1 MKNKHSIQWGKLI
14 ISLVVPQIAGFI
26 GSIFTVSQIGGW
38 YAQLEKPSFNPP
50 SWVFGPVWTVLY
62 ILMGVAFYFLWLHK
76 DTISKKLQILF
87 VVHLCLNALWSVL
100 FFFMHDPLIAYVN
113 IVLMWIMIVALILD
127 TRKIDQKIS
136 WLLIPYSI
144 WVTFASFLNL
154 AIVIL
159 N

>member
-1 MKNKHSIQWGKLI
+1 MRNKHSIQWGKLI

-26 GSIFTVSQIGGW
+26 GSLFTVSQIGGW

-50 SWVFGPVWTVLY
+50 SWIFGPVWTVLY

-76 DTISKKLQILF
+76 DAISKKLQILL

-136 WLLIPYSI
+136 WLLVPYSI

>member
-1 MKNKHSIQWGKLI
+1 MKNTHSVQWGKLI
-14 ISLVVPQIAGFI
+14 ISLVMPQVAGLI
-26 GSIFTVSQIGGW
+26 GSLFTVSQIAGW
-38 YAQLEKPSFNPP
+38 YAELEKPSFNPP

-87 VVHLCLNALWSVL
+87 VIQLCLNALWSAL
-100 FFFMHDPLIAYVN
+100 FFFVHNPLIAY
-113 IVLMWIMIVALILD
+113 IDIILMWIMIVALIFD
-127 TRKIDQKIS
+127 TRKIDRKIS
-136 WLLIPYSI
+136 WLLVPYLV

-154 AIVIL
+154 AIFIL